1 MYHHCET
8 CRVLSNSLED
18 ARCRLEEFSLRVADL
33 ACMGSPDLSNADLR
47 ELQSLRMEHQ
57 MLAAEF
63 ESHRAG
69 HQLTEKSK
77 PRAVLGIE

>member
-1 MYHHCET
+1 
-8 CRVLSNSLED
+8 
-18 ARCRLEEFSLRVADL
+18 
-33 ACMGSPDLSNADLR
+33 MGSPDLSNADLR

-77 PRAVLGIE
+77 PRAVLEIE